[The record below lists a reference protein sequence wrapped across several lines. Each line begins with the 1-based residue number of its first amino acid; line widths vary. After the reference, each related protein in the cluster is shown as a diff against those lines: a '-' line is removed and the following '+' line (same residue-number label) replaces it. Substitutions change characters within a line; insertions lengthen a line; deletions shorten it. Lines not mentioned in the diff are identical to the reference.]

1 MKERFKQL
9 PEPLQQQ
16 VIQRFAVAIVFVLL
30 FFIALFGF
38 WDVYLFLHLF
48 ALCRILYCKC
58 LTAVLY
64 LYQGRLYFGKR
75 YLCPGGNDCDT
86 KAHKKSD
93 A

>member
-1 MKERFKQL
+1 MKERFRQL

-16 VIQRFAVAIVFVLL
+16 VIRCFAVAIVFVLL

-58 LTAVLY
+58 FAAVLY
-64 LYQGRLYFGKR
+64 FYQGRLYLGKR
-75 YLCPGGNDCDT
+75 HLYPGGNDCDT
-86 KAHKKSD
+86 KARKKPD

>member
-16 VIQRFAVAIVFVLL
+16 VIRRFAVAIVFVLL
-30 FFIALFGF
+30 FFITLGCLPFPPLF
-38 WDVYLFLHLF
+38 V
-48 ALCRILYCKC
+48 LCRILYCKC
-58 LTAVLY
+58 LTAALY

-75 YLCPGGNDCDT
+75 HLRSSGNNRDT
-86 KAHKKSD
+86 KAYKKPD